1 MANRNEKKA
10 REFAED
16 RGHDSQSVTEAFVAC
31 LDMADWKDEKFKELV
46 REYIRLGYD
55 SGQPVNLLEDLLN
68 EI

>member
-16 RGHDSQSVTEAFVAC
+16 RAHDSQSITEAFVAC
-31 LDMADWKDEKFKELV
+31 LDMADWKDERFRKLV
-46 REYIRLGYD
+46 KEYIRLGYD